1 MIDLHSHI
9 LHDIDDG
16 SRSLAEAV
24 ELARAAVDDGIRII
38 AATPH
43 GQSSL
48 GSANYSVAKLRE
60 RLLELRTAL
69 AEAGVPLKI
78 VAGTEIMAE
87 PGAIERLQAGELI
100 GYVGSKA
107 VLIEFPLAIARTSA
121 EQLIF
126 AFQLAGR
133 RVVLAHPERYQFV
146 RDDPN
151 VLIPLIERGALMQ
164 LTGDALLGKQGDRM
178 RQLAEQLL
186 SHGLIQI
193 LASDSHGPH
202 YGRMPNLGAARKRAA
217 ELVGEATAA
226 LLTEQFP
233 AAVLSDGTI
242 ELPEPRP
249 MQARRRR
256 FWPF

>member
-9 LHDIDDG
+9 LHEIDDG

-24 ELARAAVDDGIRII
+24 ELARAAVSEGVRIM

-43 GQSSL
+43 GKSSL
-48 GSANYSVAKLRE
+48 GGHNYSVETLRE
-60 RLLELRTAL
+60 RMLALRAAL
-69 AEAGVPLKI
+69 AEANIPLKL

-87 PGAIERLQAGELI
+87 PGALERLQAGELS
-100 GYVGSKA
+100 GYIGSKA
-107 VLIEFPLAIARTSA
+107 VLIEFPLAVARTSA

-126 AFQLAGR
+126 TFQLAGR

-151 VLIPLIERGALMQ
+151 TLIPLIERGVLMQ
-164 LTGDALLGKQGDRM
+164 LTGDALLGRQGERM
-178 RQLAEQLL
+178 RQSAEQLL

-217 ELVGEATAA
+217 ELVGETTAA
-226 LLTEQFP
+226 LLTEQIP
-233 AAVLSDGTI
+233 AAVLSDGPI
-242 ELPEPRP
+242 EPPEPQP
-249 MQARRRR
+249 IQPRRRR
-256 FWPF
+256 FWSW